1 MAHAYKKGGEPL
13 QRHLAETFFTGYF
26 ENEQDPGQR
35 PYLVKTTVETGIF
48 ASEDEAN
55 QFFDSSAFDKEVNDG
70 YRQAKELG
78 ISGVPFFIFKNQYA
92 VSGAQPPEAFLEV
105 FKRLSKE
112 NKSTDDA
119 KPEQVA
125 DGGACE
131 VGKECAA

>member
-13 QRHLAETFFTGYF
+13 QRKLAESFFTGYF

-78 ISGVPFFIFKNQYA
+78 ISGGVLGGVQEVEQGKKGGRRAA
-92 VSGAQPPEAFLEV
+92 V
-105 FKRLSKE
+105 RR
-112 NKSTDDA
+112 
-119 KPEQVA
+119 
-125 DGGACE
+125 DGRRWGLRGWQGVRSLRIPCTF
-131 VGKECAA
+131 